1 MTDLLDQFKRFWQS
15 LFNPPSPPPVAP
27 VAPIA
32 STPQQQLTD
41 AIVTA
46 SLAAQRQTGADMR
59 QIHAKSHGLVWAEF
73 IVEPNLPAE
82 LQAGLF
88 QSVQTY
94 PAWVRFSNGGAPEK
108 AGHLKADREP
118 DVRGIAIK
126 VMNVPGPKFLDD
138 ETETQDFAMSNFPTF
153 FAPNLQDYAD
163 LFRARGGGLPPA
175 RMKELGP
182 SMARFQK
189 IAGQPV
195 GNPLLIQYWSMAP
208 FRCGTTIVKM
218 SVRPPMPET
227 PPLSLPESPHY
238 LREAMTESLAKQDM
252 QFDFLVQKFVDETTT
267 PMENLMQEWR
277 SEDSAYI
284 KVATLRIPQQ
294 DFNLEARH
302 HLDAGMF
309 FTPWHTIAAH
319 EPIGE
324 VNLARKKLY
333 SEVAKQRRENL
344 AKHLR
349 EPQPFQPMAEKGG

>member
-1 MTDLLDQFKRFWQS
+1 MPTLVDQIKQWWAS
-15 LFNPPSPPPVAP
+15 LFAP
-27 VAPIA
+27 VAPPQPDPPQEPD
-32 STPQQQLTD
+32 TPQQQLTN

-46 SLAAQRQTGADMR
+46 SLAAQRQTGPDLR
-59 QIHAKSHGLVWAEF
+59 QIHAKSHGLVWAQF
-73 IVEPNLPAE
+73 IVEPNLPSE

-88 QSVQTY
+88 ASATTY

-108 AGHLKADREP
+108 GGILKADREP

-126 VMNVPGPKFLDD
+126 VMQVAGEKCLED
-138 ETETQDFAMSNFPTF
+138 ETETQDFAFSNFPTF

-163 LFRARGGGLPPA
+163 LFRARGGGLSPE

-182 SMARFQK
+182 SLQRFQQ
-189 IAGQPV
+189 INGQKV

-208 FRCGTTIVKM
+208 FRCGTEIVKM
-218 SVRPPMPET
+218 SVRPQAPET
-227 PPLSLPESPHY
+227 PPVSLPDAINY
-238 LREAMTESLAKQDM
+238 LREAMVKALAQQDY
-252 QFDFLVQKFVDETTT
+252 QFDFLVQKFVNETKT
-267 PMENLMQEWR
+267 PTENLLQEWQ
-277 SEDSAYI
+277 SEDTPYV

-294 DFNLEARH
+294 VFDYEERK

-319 EPIGE
+319 EPIGS

-349 EPQPFQPMAEKGG
+349 EPQPFQPPTP